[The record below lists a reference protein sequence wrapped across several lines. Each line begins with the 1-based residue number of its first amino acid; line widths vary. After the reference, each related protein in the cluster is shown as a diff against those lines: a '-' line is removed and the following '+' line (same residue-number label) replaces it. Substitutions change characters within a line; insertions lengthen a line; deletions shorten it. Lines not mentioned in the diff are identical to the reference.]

1 MSMLDA
7 AAALPQVTVAAGEVA
22 IAQGDAGGRLLVL
35 LDGTVVVSRDGV
47 AVARTDRP
55 GAVFGEMA
63 VALDR
68 PATATVT
75 CETDAV
81 FAVADDATQFLAA
94 HPAAAMDLVR
104 VMAAR
109 LDGMTQYL
117 VDVKRQYADRGDHLG
132 MVDTVLD
139 ALGHHQAT
147 PARPGS
153 ARDPEV

>member
-1 MSMLDA
+1 MSA
-7 AAALPQVTVAAGEVA
+7 SSGEPVVR
-22 IAQGDAGGRLLVL
+22 QGEPGGRLLVL
-35 LDGTVVVSRDGV
+35 ISGTVVVSRDEV

-63 VALDR
+63 VALGR

-81 FAVADDATQFLAA
+81 FAVADDAEEFLAA
-94 HPAAAMDLVR
+94 HPEAAMDIVR
-104 VMAAR
+104 LMAAR
-109 LDGMTQYL
+109 LDAMTQYL
-117 VDVKRQYADRGDHLG
+117 VDVKNQYADRGDHLG

-139 ALGHHQAT
+139 ALSHHQAT

-153 ARDPEV
+153 ARDPDA

>member
-1 MSMLDA
+1 MSA
-7 AAALPQVTVAAGEVA
+7 SAGEPVVR
-22 IAQGDAGGRLLVL
+22 QGEPGGRLLVL
-35 LDGTVVVSRDGV
+35 ISGTVVVSRDEV

-63 VALDR
+63 VALGR

-81 FAVADDATQFLAA
+81 FAVADDAEEFLAA
-94 HPAAAMDLVR
+94 HPEAAMDIVR
-104 VMAAR
+104 MMAAR
-109 LDGMTQYL
+109 LDAMTQYL
-117 VDVKRQYADRGDHLG
+117 VDVKNQYADRGDHLG

-139 ALGHHQAT
+139 ALSHHQAT

-153 ARDPEV
+153 ARDPGA

>member
-1 MSMLDA
+1 MSLLDA
-7 AAALPQVTVAAGEVA
+7 ASGLPHLRAQAGDSV
-22 IAQGDAGGRLLVL
+22 IRQGDPGGRLLVL
-35 LDGTVVVSRDGV
+35 ISGTVVVSRDEV
-47 AVARTDRP
+47 AVARIDRS

-63 VALDR
+63 VALGR
-68 PATATVT
+68 SATATVT
-75 CETDAV
+75 CETDAE
-81 FAVADDATQFLAA
+81 FAVADDAEQFLAA

-104 VMAAR
+104 TMATR

-139 ALGHHQAT
+139 ALSHHQAT

-153 ARDPEV
+153 ARDPDA

>member
-1 MSMLDA
+1 MVR
-7 AAALPQVTVAAGEVA
+7 QGEP
-22 IAQGDAGGRLLVL
+22 GGRLLVL
-35 LDGTVVVSRDGV
+35 ISGTVVVSRDGV

-63 VALDR
+63 VALGR

-81 FAVADDATQFLAA
+81 FAVADDAEEFLAA
-94 HPAAAMDLVR
+94 HPDAAMDIVR
-104 VMAAR
+104 MMAAR
-109 LDGMTQYL
+109 LDAMTQYL
-117 VDVKRQYADRGDHLG
+117 VDVKNQYADRGDHLG

-139 ALGHHQAT
+139 ALSHHQAT

>member
-1 MSMLDA
+1 MSLLDA
-7 AAALPQVTVAAGEVA
+7 AYGLPHLSASAEESVVRQGEP
-22 IAQGDAGGRLLVL
+22 GGRLLVL
-35 LDGTVVVSRDGV
+35 ISGTVVVSRDGV

-63 VALDR
+63 VALGR

-81 FAVADDATQFLAA
+81 FAVADDAEQFLAA
-94 HPAAAMDLVR
+94 HPGAAMDLVR
-104 VMAAR
+104 TMAAR
-109 LDGMTQYL
+109 MDAMTQYL

-139 ALGHHQAT
+139 ALTHHQAT